1 MIEIDVENQS
11 YVCPFCG
18 HSQAY
23 ATNTPYALNVS
34 IIANSPYSNSAPS
47 PLIPLEYRESSFQ
60 FYTLQ
65 CANRKCKK
73 IAVVALN
80 NIMGKQVDILPQ
92 VTMKRY
98 PDYIPEQIRRDYEEA
113 SMILEASPKAA
124 ATLLRRCL
132 QGMIRDF
139 WKVKKGRL
147 VDEVD
152 ALKDKVTPVQW
163 NAIDGLRKIGNIG
176 AHMERDVNLI
186 IDIDTDE
193 AKKLLKLIELLFDK
207 WYIARH
213 DEEALFNDI
222 VGISDDKEADKRK
235 KP

>member
-1 MIEIDVENQS
+1 MIEIDILNHS
-11 YVCPFCG
+11 YKCPFCG
-18 HSQAY
+18 HSQSYVPNYQASSVITLCGFY
-23 ATNTPYALNVS
+23 KPHSLIESVPEEYKE
-34 IIANSPYSNSAPS
+34 SA
-47 PLIPLEYRESSFQ
+47 IDV
-60 FYTLQ
+60 YTLK
-65 CANRKCKK
+65 CANVKCQK
-73 IAVVALN
+73 IAVTSVN
-80 NIMGKQVDILPQ
+80 MFTYKQVDIVPQ
-92 VTMKRY
+92 VTVKRY